1 MQDGGSEGYGAQLCQ
16 ITPTERRGEGHT
28 CFSLHTV
35 LVYTTSLPVHTVLV
49 YTASTRHTG
58 LVYILHPS
66 LHMALVH
73 TMSLPAQGTGLYRIL
88 PYRQLASWL
97 HMLLLLFLLAW
108 LRPGGSGN
116 AC

>member
-1 MQDGGSEGYGAQLCQ
+1 MFLPACN
-16 ITPTERRGEGHT
+16 I
-28 CFSLHTV
+28 SLHHIPPCTHSV
-35 LVYTTSLPVHTVLV
+35 SLHSVN
-49 YTASTRHTG
+49 RHTG

-88 PYRQLASWL
+88 PCRQLASWL
-97 HMLLLLFLLAW
+97 LMLLFMFLPAW

-116 AC
+116 TC